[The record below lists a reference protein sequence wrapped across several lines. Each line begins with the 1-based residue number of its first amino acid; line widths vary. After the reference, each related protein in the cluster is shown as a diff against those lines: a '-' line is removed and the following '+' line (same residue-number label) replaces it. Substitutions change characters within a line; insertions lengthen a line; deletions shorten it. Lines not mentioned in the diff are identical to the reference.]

1 MGTQR
6 EFSATLIGAL
16 HQKDVIGHG
25 SKHLELGLEH
35 ERGSMMVYLYLLA
48 TVLCFIHHGN
58 AQEADDCFPTEWLKS
73 LVISVNISK
82 AGFHRDLEY
91 SVYWSE
97 TDHDVKALLVQKM
110 PSGVYMDEYQLET
123 LRHDTGLEVLLD
135 SKVDLEAP
143 EYLSS
148 GFTALVFLS
157 GNAVTVPVHG
167 RYHRPSDTHSHV
179 TVDIQP
185 PRLLLRSDQ
194 CETPN
199 AQHTVV
205 EAPCTFRNESFC
217 LWLEIQD
224 LKGSAGVSLE
234 LPVGDSSKTTCVCVV
249 TLLTT
254 TLCCVYLLI
263 VIWRHGTF

>member
-58 AQEADDCFPTEWLKS
+58 AQEDDCFPTEWLKS